1 MTPEATKGLTAGTW
15 AIDPVHST
23 LGFSVRHLMVSKVRG
38 RFTDFS
44 GKLVIAEDGS
54 ASAEAEIRV
63 DSVTTDN
70 AQRDAHLRTA
80 DFFQAE
86 QFPVATFKSTGFRVD
101 GDDFLVDGDFTIR
114 GVTKPVS
121 LDVEFLGVNPGMG
134 QGPVAGFEA
143 KTVINRRD
151 FGITIDMPLP
161 DGGAVIGDKI
171 TLTLEVEVG
180 LQSHIPL
187 DSSSP

>member
-1 MTPEATKGLTAGTW
+1 MSTGTTNALTAGTW
-15 AIDPVHST
+15 AIDPAHST

-44 GKLVIAEDGS
+44 GKLVIGDDGS
-54 ASAEAEIRV
+54 ASATAEIRV

-70 AQRDAHLRTA
+70 EQRDAHLRTA

-86 QFPVATFKSTGFRVD
+86 EFPVATFASTGFRVN
-101 GDDFLVDGDFTIR
+101 GEDFIVDGEFTIR
-114 GVTKPVS
+114 GVTKPVT

-134 QGPVAGFEA
+134 HGPVAGFEA

-171 TLTLEVEVG
+171 TLTLEIEVG
-180 LQSHIPL
+180 LQS
-187 DSSSP
+187 

>member
-1 MTPEATKGLTAGTW
+1 MTTGTTNALTAGTW
-15 AIDPVHST
+15 AIDPTHST

-44 GKLVIAEDGS
+44 GTLVIGADGA
-54 ASAEAEIRV
+54 ASADVEIRV
-63 DSVTTDN
+63 DSITTDN
-70 AQRDAHLRTA
+70 EQRDGHLRTA
-80 DFFQAE
+80 DFFHAE
-86 QFPVATFKSTGFRVD
+86 EFPAATFKSTGFRVNG
-101 GDDFLVDGDFTIR
+101 GDFVVDGEFTIR
-114 GVTKPVS
+114 GVTKPVT

-171 TLTLEVEVG
+171 TLSLEVEVA
-180 LQSHIPL
+180 LQS
-187 DSSSP
+187 

>member
-1 MTPEATKGLTAGTW
+1 MSTETANALTAGTW
-15 AIDPVHST
+15 AIDPAHST

-44 GKLVIAEDGS
+44 GKLVIGEDGS

-70 AQRDAHLRTA
+70 EQRDAHLRTA

-86 QFPVATFKSTGFRVD
+86 QFPVATFKSTGFRVN
-101 GDDFLVDGDFTIR
+101 GDDFVVDGEFTIR

-180 LQSHIPL
+180 LRP
-187 DSSSP
+187 

>member
-1 MTPEATKGLTAGTW
+1 MSTGTTNALTAGTW
-15 AIDPVHST
+15 AIDPAHST

-44 GKLVIAEDGS
+44 GKLVIGEDGS
-54 ASAEAEIRV
+54 ASAEAEIQV

-70 AQRDAHLRTA
+70 EQRDAHLRTA

-86 QFPVATFKSTGFRVD
+86 QFPVATFKSTGFRVK
-101 GDDFLVDGDFTIR
+101 GDDFVVDGEFSIR

-121 LDVEFLGVNPGMG
+121 LEVEFLGVNPGMG

-180 LQSHIPL
+180 LQA
-187 DSSSP
+187 

>member
-1 MTPEATKGLTAGTW
+1 MSTGTTNALTAGTW
-15 AIDPVHST
+15 AIDPAHST

-44 GKLVIAEDGS
+44 GKLVIGEDGS

-70 AQRDAHLRTA
+70 EQRDAHLRTA

-86 QFPVATFKSTGFRVD
+86 QFPVATFKSTGFRVN
-101 GDDFLVDGDFTIR
+101 GDDFVVDGEFTIR

-121 LDVEFLGVNPGMG
+121 LEVEFLGVNPGMG
-134 QGPVAGFEA
+134 HGPVAGFEA

-180 LQSHIPL
+180 LQA
-187 DSSSP
+187 

>member
-1 MTPEATKGLTAGTW
+1 MSTGTTNALTAGTW
-15 AIDPVHST
+15 AIDPAHST
-23 LGFSVRHLMVSKVRG
+23 IGFSVRHLMVSKVRG

-44 GKLVIAEDGS
+44 GKLVIGEDGS

-70 AQRDAHLRTA
+70 EQRDAHLRTA

-86 QFPVATFKSTGFRVD
+86 QFPVATFKSTGFRVN
-101 GDDFLVDGDFTIR
+101 GDDFVVDGEFTIR

-121 LDVEFLGVNPGMG
+121 LEVEFLGVNPGMG
-134 QGPVAGFEA
+134 NGPVAGFEA

-180 LQSHIPL
+180 LQA
-187 DSSSP
+187 

>member
-1 MTPEATKGLTAGTW
+1 MSTGTTNALTAGTW
-15 AIDPVHST
+15 AIDPAHST

-44 GKLVIAEDGS
+44 GKLVIGEDGS

-70 AQRDAHLRTA
+70 EQRDAHLRTA

-86 QFPVATFKSTGFRVD
+86 QFPVATFKSTGFRVN
-101 GDDFLVDGDFTIR
+101 GDDFVVDGEFTIR

-121 LDVEFLGVNPGMG
+121 LEVEFLGVNPGMG

-180 LQSHIPL
+180 LQA
-187 DSSSP
+187 

>member
-1 MTPEATKGLTAGTW
+1 MSTGTTNALTAGTW
-15 AIDPVHST
+15 AIDPAHST

-44 GKLVIAEDGS
+44 GKLVIGEDGS

-70 AQRDAHLRTA
+70 EQRDAHLRTA

-86 QFPVATFKSTGFRVD
+86 QFPVATFKSTGFRVK
-101 GDDFLVDGDFTIR
+101 GDDFVVDGEFTIR

-121 LDVEFLGVNPGMG
+121 LEVEFLGVNPGMG

-180 LQSHIPL
+180 LQA
-187 DSSSP
+187 

>member
-1 MTPEATKGLTAGTW
+1 MSTGTTNALTAGTW
-15 AIDPVHST
+15 AIDPAHST

-44 GKLVIAEDGS
+44 GKLVIGEDGS

-70 AQRDAHLRTA
+70 DQRDAHLRTA

-86 QFPVATFKSTGFRVD
+86 QFPVATFKSTGFRVN
-101 GDDFLVDGDFTIR
+101 GDDFVVDGEFTIR

-121 LDVEFLGVNPGMG
+121 LEVEFLGVNPGMG
-134 QGPVAGFEA
+134 NGPVAGFEA

-180 LQSHIPL
+180 LQA
-187 DSSSP
+187 

>member
-1 MTPEATKGLTAGTW
+1 MSTGTTNALTAGTW
-15 AIDPVHST
+15 AIDPAHST

-44 GKLVIAEDGS
+44 GKLVIGEDGS

-63 DSVTTDN
+63 ESVTTDN
-70 AQRDAHLRTA
+70 EQRDAHLRTA

-86 QFPVATFKSTGFRVD
+86 QFPVATFKSTGFRVN
-101 GDDFLVDGDFTIR
+101 GEDFVVDGEFTIR

-121 LDVEFLGVNPGMG
+121 LEVEFLGVNPGMG
-134 QGPVAGFEA
+134 HGPVAGFEA

-180 LQSHIPL
+180 LQA
-187 DSSSP
+187 

>member
-1 MTPEATKGLTAGTW
+1 MSTGTTNALTAGTW
-15 AIDPVHST
+15 AIDPAHST

-44 GKLVIAEDGS
+44 GKLVIGEDGS

-70 AQRDAHLRTA
+70 EQRDAHLRTA

-86 QFPVATFKSTGFRVD
+86 QFPVATFKSTGFRVK
-101 GDDFLVDGDFTIR
+101 GDDFVVDGEFTIR

-121 LDVEFLGVNPGMG
+121 LEVEFLGVNPGMG

-143 KTVINRRD
+143 KTVLNRRD

-180 LQSHIPL
+180 LQA
-187 DSSSP
+187 

>member
-1 MTPEATKGLTAGTW
+1 MTSTTSTALTAGTW
-15 AIDPVHST
+15 AIDSAHST
-23 LGFSVRHLMVSKVRG
+23 LGFSVRHMMVSKVRG

-44 GKLVIAEDGS
+44 GKLVIGEDGS

-70 AQRDAHLRTA
+70 PQRDAHLRTA
-80 DFFQAE
+80 DFFSAE
-86 QFPVATFKSTGFRVD
+86 NFPLATFKSTGFRVK
-101 GDDFLVDGDFTIR
+101 GDDFVVDGEFSIA

-121 LDVEFLGVNPGMG
+121 LEVEFLGVNPGMG

-151 FGITIDMPLP
+151 FGITIDMPLA

-171 TLTLEVEVG
+171 TLTLGIEVVQQG
-180 LQSHIPL
+180 
-187 DSSSP
+187 

>member
-1 MTPEATKGLTAGTW
+1 MSTGTTNALTAGTW
-15 AIDPVHST
+15 AIDPAHST

-44 GKLVIAEDGS
+44 GKLVIGEDGS

-70 AQRDAHLRTA
+70 EQRDAHLRTA

-86 QFPVATFKSTGFRVD
+86 QFPVATFKSTGFRLKGEDFVVD
-101 GDDFLVDGDFTIR
+101 GEFTIR

-121 LDVEFLGVNPGMG
+121 LEVEFLGANPGMG
-134 QGPVAGFEA
+134 HGPVAGFEA

-180 LQSHIPL
+180 LQA
-187 DSSSP
+187 

>member
-1 MTPEATKGLTAGTW
+1 MSTSTANALTAGTW
-15 AIDPVHST
+15 AIDPTHST
-23 LGFSVRHLMVSKVRG
+23 LGFTVRHLMVSKIRG
-38 RFTDFS
+38 RFADFS
-44 GKLVIAEDGS
+44 GKLVINEDGT
-54 ASAEAEIRV
+54 AQADAEIRV

-70 AQRDAHLRTA
+70 EQRDGHLRTA
-80 DFFQAE
+80 DFFHAE
-86 QFPVATFKSTGFRVD
+86 EFPVATFKSTGFRVN
-101 GDDFLVDGDFTIR
+101 GEDFVVDGDFTIR

-151 FGITIDMPLP
+151 FGITIDMPLA

-171 TLTLEVEVG
+171 TLNLEIEVG
-180 LQSHIPL
+180 LQG
-187 DSSSP
+187 

>member
-1 MTPEATKGLTAGTW
+1 MTLEATKALTAGTW

-101 GDDFLVDGDFTIR
+101 GDDFVVDGDFTIR

-121 LDVEFLGVNPGMG
+121 LAVEFLGVNPGMG

-143 KTVINRRD
+143 TTVINRRD

-171 TLTLEVEVG
+171 TLTLAVEVG
-180 LQSHIPL
+180 LQS
-187 DSSSP
+187 

>member
-1 MTPEATKGLTAGTW
+1 MTPEMTKALPAGTW
-15 AIDPVHST
+15 TIDPVHST

-54 ASAEAEIRV
+54 ARADAEIRV

-80 DFFQAE
+80 DFFQSE
-86 QFPVATFKSTGFRVD
+86 QFPVATFESTGFRVD
-101 GDDFLVDGDFTIR
+101 GEDVVVDGDFTIR

-121 LDVEFLGVNPGMG
+121 LAVEFLGVHPGMG

-143 KTVINRRD
+143 TTVINRRD

-171 TLTLEVEVG
+171 TLTLAIEVG
-180 LQSHIPL
+180 LQS
-187 DSSSP
+187 

>member
-1 MTPEATKGLTAGTW
+1 MSTPTTNTLTAGTW
-15 AIDPVHST
+15 VIDPAHST

-44 GKLVIAEDGS
+44 GQLVIAEDGS

-70 AQRDAHLRTA
+70 EQRDAHLRTA

-86 QFPVATFKSTGFRVD
+86 QYPVATFKSTGFRVK
-101 GDDFLVDGDFTIR
+101 GEDFVVDGEFTIR
-114 GVTKPVS
+114 GVTKSVS

-180 LQSHIPL
+180 LRS
-187 DSSSP
+187 

>member
-1 MTPEATKGLTAGTW
+1 MSTSTANALTAGTW
-15 AIDPVHST
+15 VIDPAHST
-23 LGFSVRHLMVSKVRG
+23 LGFTVRHLMVSKIRG
-38 RFTDFS
+38 RFADFS
-44 GKLVIAEDGS
+44 GKLVINEDGT
-54 ASAEAEIRV
+54 AQADAEIRV

-70 AQRDAHLRTA
+70 EQRDAHLRTA
-80 DFFQAE
+80 DFFHGE
-86 QFPVATFKSTGFRVD
+86 EFPVATFKSTGFRVN
-101 GDDFLVDGDFTIR
+101 GEDFVVDGDFTVR

-121 LDVEFLGVNPGMG
+121 IDVEFLGVNPGMG

-171 TLTLEVEVG
+171 TLNLEIEVS
-180 LQSHIPL
+180 LQG
-187 DSSSP
+187 

>member
-1 MTPEATKGLTAGTW
+1 MSTGTTNALTAGTW
-15 AIDPVHST
+15 AIDPAHST

-44 GKLVIAEDGS
+44 GKLVIGEDGS

-63 DSVTTDN
+63 ESVTTDN
-70 AQRDAHLRTA
+70 EQRDAHLRTA

-86 QFPVATFKSTGFRVD
+86 QFPVATFKSTGFRVN
-101 GDDFLVDGDFTIR
+101 GEDFVVDGEFTIR

-121 LDVEFLGVNPGMG
+121 LEVEFLGVNLGMG
-134 QGPVAGFEA
+134 HGPVAGFEA

-180 LQSHIPL
+180 LQA
-187 DSSSP
+187 